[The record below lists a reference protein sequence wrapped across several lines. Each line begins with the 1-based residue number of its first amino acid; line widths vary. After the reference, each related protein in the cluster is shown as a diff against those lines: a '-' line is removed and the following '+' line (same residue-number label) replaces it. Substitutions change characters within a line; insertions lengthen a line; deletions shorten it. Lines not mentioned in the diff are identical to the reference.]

1 MYSETFYC
9 NSFYLLCMCVFVY
22 WCGCMCTW
30 MCARVWKTTNELPL
44 LFSKG
49 PSLVWN
55 SPHRQG
61 WSKPKVPP
69 ASASTVLGYRC
80 VHYTQLFF
88 TWILGIE
95 LTELS
100 HLVSAQKIFQK
111 LIKSYIWSLK
121 PAFSI
126 NIKYFVFLNRVFN
139 IKDT

>member
-1 MYSETFYC
+1 MKHFILIHFTFCAYV
-9 NSFYLLCMCVFVY
+9 YLFIGVGACAHACLLV
-22 WCGCMCTW
+22 CGRQRMNLD
-30 MCARVWKTTNELPL
+30 APQELPL
-44 LFSKG
+44 SFSKG
-49 PSLVWN
+49 PSRAWN

-69 ASASTVLGYRC
+69 ASASAVLGYRC

-111 LIKSYIWSLK
+111 LISLTSDLWNLLSTIH
-121 PAFSI
+121 FFQLRL
-126 NIKYFVFLNRVFN
+126 NI
-139 IKDT
+139 